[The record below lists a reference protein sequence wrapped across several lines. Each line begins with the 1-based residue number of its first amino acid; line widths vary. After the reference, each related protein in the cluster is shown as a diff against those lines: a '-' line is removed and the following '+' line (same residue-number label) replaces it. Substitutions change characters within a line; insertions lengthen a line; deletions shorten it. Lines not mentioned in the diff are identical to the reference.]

1 MRLIRVEDCSV
12 CPFYERLVGRT
23 VLYHYC
29 RDSNMVIKG
38 DFMGLFKYCE
48 LEEMED

>member
-1 MRLIRVEDCSV
+1 MRVIKVEDCSV
-12 CPFYERLVGRT
+12 CPYYERLVGRS

-29 RDSNMVIKG
+29 GDSHMVIKG